1 MNLIDSLSARRVA
14 EKFRQGALGS
24 FKQNEPE
31 KKEIDDEIA
40 EEVFQESIFTNWP
53 KKLPETET
61 LRKKNLSWWEIF
73 EIYYNDHH
81 QNPPNEICKIL
92 FKLVSYHDE
101 KQVVGEAFRVLS
113 AFITQ
118 KKLFHGQSEETVW
131 YMTDTRKR
139 LRCGKRNTKSKSSL
153 NSWIPTASDI
163 MESLTEYG
171 VEVEALRQRFE
182 QNNRNGDRKNEHGAK
197 SNDISSF
204 PWHNLEK
211 LLELLGMA
219 MQYRGSEF
227 QRCELAFVA
236 FVLCSLLESTYL
248 KRDVG
253 SACRHRVRTVIG
265 DIILAIEEPRESE
278 KNPPMKF
285 VWKIIEAC
293 ETASSKLTVVESIP
307 TSTSSVK
314 KLRRLLAVKTLRTL
328 VAKESAETCSST
340 NSKKID
346 EQNIITNA
354 NEILS
359 RAMKVW

>member
-1 MNLIDSLSARRVA
+1 
-14 EKFRQGALGS
+14 
-24 FKQNEPE
+24 
-31 KKEIDDEIA
+31 
-40 EEVFQESIFTNWP
+40 
-53 KKLPETET
+53 
-61 LRKKNLSWWEIF
+61 
-73 EIYYNDHH
+73 
-81 QNPPNEICKIL
+81 
-92 FKLVSYHDE
+92 
-101 KQVVGEAFRVLS
+101 
-113 AFITQ
+113 
-118 KKLFHGQSEETVW
+118 
-131 YMTDTRKR
+131 MTDTRKR

-359 RAMKVW
+359 RAMKVWKKSTPKNFEIVFASIRLADLAVGEIDDARNERAEFKSLCKIFCQHAPNLVRGRRKATYERKLQHLLKPLNYRYSLYVANRIE